1 MSIAIIG
8 IHFLLTIENEND
20 IISIKERRFMAKNDY
35 TKESIQSLTP
45 REHVRKRPS
54 MYCGDTSTPNQLMM
68 ELFSNALDEHN
79 IGHGDT
85 IDVSI
90 DKSGLCRIED
100 FAQGFLVDEMRD
112 DGKTV
117 FQAAF
122 DTMNTSGKYTDDGVY
137 EGSSLGLN
145 GIGTKLVTYLSK
157 NVMAE
162 TVREG
167 RWECNSFSDG
177 VLYSHQSGDAK
188 QTAHTGTTVTYL
200 PDEQFFGTGKTSVLF
215 FKKFF
220 NDITCICPTLTVFL
234 NGEKISHNSIED
246 MLDEKRGKDI
256 EIVGNHFVMNTD
268 KINLAMTFTS
278 GSQAKIIPYVN
289 YGITSSGP
297 HITGIKSTLTR
308 VFNNWAKENNLLTA
322 KDKNLDGAAIQE
334 GIVLVCNI
342 NSKGV
347 KYNAQ
352 VKDDIIDMDTSFTTA
367 LGQQLEVW
375 LDSNP
380 EDAKAIL
387 EKAIL
392 ARKAAEAAKRARA
405 AVKNNKKRGN
415 KVKILNPDKLKDAE
429 FLGQDSTLLVVEGL
443 SAGASMCVA
452 REIDKYGILM
462 LRGKLINALANKDDR
477 LLKNEE
483 IQLLFKALGI
493 KPYEDYEETNLRY
506 GRIGICVDSDSDG
519 YHIGLLI
526 ASALE
531 HFCPKFIQE
540 NRLCWLRSPLYI
552 VKGKDK
558 EQYYFTD
565 QEMDAARPNLPAGV
579 EVQRCKGLGSLSASQ
594 ARNSMFG
601 ENQHMDVLIP
611 TDKTKNKLITLMG
624 SNADGRKN
632 FIFNNIDF
640 SEVKE

>member
-1 MSIAIIG
+1 
-8 IHFLLTIENEND
+8 
-20 IISIKERRFMAKNDY
+20 MAKNDY

-188 QTAHTGTTVTYL
+188 QTAHTGTTITYL

-415 KVKILNPDKLKDAE
+415 KVKVLNPDKLKDAE

-493 KPYEDYEETNLRY
+493 KPHEDYEETNLRY

-531 HFCPKFIQE
+531 HFCPKFVQE

-624 SNADGRKN
+624 SNADGRKD

>member
-1 MSIAIIG
+1 
-8 IHFLLTIENEND
+8 
-20 IISIKERRFMAKNDY
+20 MAKNDY

-167 RWECNSFSDG
+167 RWECNNFSDG
-177 VLYSHQSGDAK
+177 VLYSHQSGNAK
-188 QTAHTGTTVTYL
+188 ETAHTGTTVTYL
-200 PDEQFFGTGKTSVLF
+200 PDEQFFDTDKTSVSF

-278 GSQAKIIPYVN
+278 GSQSKIIPYVN

-352 VKDDIIDMDTSFTTA
+352 VKDDIIDMDTSFTTT

-392 ARKAAEAAKRARA
+392 ARKATEAAKRARA

-493 KPYEDYEETNLRY
+493 RPHEDYEETSLRY

-552 VKGKDK
+552 VKGKDN

-565 QEMDAARPNLPAGV
+565 QEMDAARPNLPSGV

-601 ENQHMDVLIP
+601 ANQHMDVLIP
-611 TDKTKNKLITLMG
+611 TDKTKNKLVTLMG
-624 SNADGRKN
+624 SNADGRKD
-632 FIFNNIDF
+632 FIFNKIDF

>member
-1 MSIAIIG
+1 
-8 IHFLLTIENEND
+8 
-20 IISIKERRFMAKNDY
+20 MAKNDY

-85 IDVSI
+85 INVSI

-188 QTAHTGTTVTYL
+188 QTAHTGTTITYL

-342 NSKGV
+342 NSKCV

-392 ARKAAEAAKRARA
+392 ARKAAEAAKLARA

-493 KPYEDYEETNLRY
+493 KPHEDYEETNLRY

>member
-1 MSIAIIG
+1 
-8 IHFLLTIENEND
+8 
-20 IISIKERRFMAKNDY
+20 MAKNDY

-278 GSQAKIIPYVN
+278 GSQSKIIPYVN

-352 VKDDIIDMDTSFTTA
+352 VKDDIIDMDTSITTA

-493 KPYEDYEETNLRY
+493 KPHEDYEETNLRY

-601 ENQHMDVLIP
+601 ANQHMDVLIP

>member
-1 MSIAIIG
+1 
-8 IHFLLTIENEND
+8 
-20 IISIKERRFMAKNDY
+20 MAKNDY

-79 IGHGDT
+79 IGHGYI

-100 FAQGFLVDEMRD
+100 FAQGFLVDEMRE

-157 NVMAE
+157 NVVAE

-177 VLYSHQSGDAK
+177 VCYSHQSGNAK
-188 QTAHTGTTVTYL
+188 ETAHTGTTVTYL
-200 PDEQFFGTGKTSVLF
+200 PDEQFFDTDKTSVSF

-256 EIVGNHFVMNTD
+256 EIIGNHFVMNTD

-322 KDKNLDGAAIQE
+322 KDKNLDGSAIQE

-387 EKAIL
+387 EKAII

-493 KPYEDYEETNLRY
+493 RPYEDYEETSLRY

-519 YHIGLLI
+519 FHIGLLI

-531 HFCPKFIQE
+531 HFCPKFIRE

-552 VKGKDK
+552 VKYKDK

-565 QEMDAARPNLPAGV
+565 QEMNAARPNLPTGV

-611 TDKTKNKLITLMG
+611 TDKTKNKLVTLMG
-624 SNADGRKN
+624 SNADGRKD
-632 FIFNNIDF
+632 FIFNKIDF

>member
-1 MSIAIIG
+1 
-8 IHFLLTIENEND
+8 
-20 IISIKERRFMAKNDY
+20 MAKNDY

-79 IGHGDT
+79 IGHGDI
-85 IDVSI
+85 IDI
-90 DKSGLCRIED
+90 FIDDKSNHCSIQDYG
-100 FAQGFLVDEMRD
+100 QGFLVNEKRE

-122 DTMNTSGKYTDDGVY
+122 DTMNTSGKYTEDGVY

-145 GIGTKLVTYLSK
+145 GIGGKLVTYLSNSTVTK
-157 NVMAE
+157 
-162 TVREG
+162 TVRDG
-167 RWECNSFSDG
+167 KWECNEFVDG
-177 VLYSHQSGDAK
+177 ILSKHETGIAKKDAK
-188 QTAHTGTTVTYL
+188 NGTFVSYF
-200 PDEQFFGTGKTSVLF
+200 PDAQFFGTDKTSIPF

-220 NDITCICPTLTVFL
+220 NDITCICPTLTIVL

-278 GSQAKIIPYVN
+278 GSQSKIIPYVN

-493 KPYEDYEETNLRY
+493 RPHEDYEETSLRY

-552 VKGKDK
+552 VKGKDN

-601 ENQHMDVLIP
+601 ANQHMDVLIP
-611 TDKTKNKLITLMG
+611 TDKTKNKLVTLMG
-624 SNADGRKN
+624 SNADGRKD
-632 FIFNNIDF
+632 FIFNKIDF

>member
-1 MSIAIIG
+1 MDPLTFTRHRPDSYLGSNEDSTQLLREIISNSSDE
-8 IHFLLTIENEND
+8 FLIGNCSEITIEYDKEKNIAKVFDNGQG
-20 IISIKERRFMAKNDY
+20 IFPNVIK
-35 TKESIQSLTP
+35 
-45 REHVRKRPS
+45 
-54 MYCGDTSTPNQLMM
+54 
-68 ELFSNALDEHN
+68 
-79 IGHGDT
+79 
-85 IDVSI
+85 
-90 DKSGLCRIED
+90 
-100 FAQGFLVDEMRD
+100 
-112 DGKTV
+112 DGKSILELV
-117 FQAAF
+117 YG
-122 DTMNTSGKYTDDGVY
+122 DINSSGKYDKSEDAVY
-137 EGSSLGLN
+137 KISTGAF
-145 GIGTKLVTYLSK
+145 GIGAALTCFLSHWLIATTKRDGEF
-157 NVMAE
+157 E
-162 TVREG
+162 TVYFEEGKFSKRESG
-167 RWECNSFSDG
+167 KCDKTEHG
-177 VLYSHQSGDAK
+177 VSVEFNPSEEFFR
-188 QTAHTGTTVTYL
+188 
-200 PDEQFFGTGKTSVLF
+200 DEHPNILKLKKELF
-215 FKKFF
+215 NLSCVCKGLK
-220 NDITCICPTLTVFL
+220 IIL
-234 NGEKISHNSIED
+234 NGEEFYHPAGLE
-246 MLDEKRGKDI
+246 
-256 EIVGNHFVMNTD
+256 EIVKDCIDNSVEIVKTHCCFEQKQSDTQIFDFCMS
-268 KINLAMTFTS
+268 ATS
-278 GSQAKIIPYVN
+278 KSNCEIIPFCN
-289 YGITSSGP
+289 YALIESGAP
-297 HITGIKSTLTR
+297 VSAVKSTITR
-308 VFNNWAKENNLLTA
+308 CFNNWARENGIIKKKE
-322 KDKNLDGAAIQE
+322 KNLDGSSIQE
-334 GIVLVCNI
+334 GLVIAFNLVSQNIRYDSQTKVRATSTEDNPFISSVL
-342 NSKGV
+342 GE
-347 KYNAQ
+347 
-352 VKDDIIDMDTSFTTA
+352 
-367 LGQQLEVW
+367 QLEVW

-380 EDAKAIL
+380 EDAKAII

-392 ARKAAEAAKRARA
+392 ARKAAEAAKRARV

-493 KPYEDYEETNLRY
+493 RPYEDYEETSLRY

-565 QEMDAARPNLPAGV
+565 QEMDAARPNLSAGA

-611 TDKTKNKLITLMG
+611 TDKTKNKLVTLMG
-624 SNADGRKN
+624 SNSDGRKD

>member
-1 MSIAIIG
+1 
-8 IHFLLTIENEND
+8 
-20 IISIKERRFMAKNDY
+20 MAKNDY

-79 IGHGDT
+79 IGHGDI

-100 FAQGFLVDEMRD
+100 FAQGFLVDEMRE

-157 NVMAE
+157 NVVAE

-167 RWECNSFSDG
+167 KWECNSFSDG
-177 VLYSHQSGDAK
+177 VCYSHQSGNAK
-188 QTAHTGTTVTYL
+188 ETAHTGTTVTYL
-200 PDEQFFGTGKTSVLF
+200 PDEQFFDTDKTSVLF

-347 KYNAQ
+347 KYNAE
-352 VKDDIIDMDTSFTTA
+352 VKDDIIDMDTSFTIA

-493 KPYEDYEETNLRY
+493 RPHEDYEETGLRY

-519 YHIGLLI
+519 FHIGLLI

-552 VKGKDK
+552 VKYKDK

-565 QEMDAARPNLPAGV
+565 QEMNAARPNLPAGV

-601 ENQHMDVLIP
+601 ENQHMDILIP
-611 TDKTKNKLITLMG
+611 TDKTKDKLVTLMG
-624 SNADGRKN
+624 SNSDGRKD
-632 FIFNNIDF
+632 FIFNKIDF

>member
-1 MSIAIIG
+1 
-8 IHFLLTIENEND
+8 
-20 IISIKERRFMAKNDY
+20 MAKNDY

-85 IDVSI
+85 INVSI
-90 DKSGLCRIED
+90 NKSGLCSIED

-157 NVMAE
+157 NVRAE

-493 KPYEDYEETNLRY
+493 KPHEDYEETNLRY

-601 ENQHMDVLIP
+601 ANQHMDVLIP

-624 SNADGRKN
+624 SNADGRKD

>member
-1 MSIAIIG
+1 
-8 IHFLLTIENEND
+8 
-20 IISIKERRFMAKNDY
+20 MAKNDY

-79 IGHGDT
+79 IGHGDS
-85 IDVSI
+85 IVVSI

-100 FAQGFLVDEMRD
+100 FAQGFLVDEIRD

-157 NVMAE
+157 NVAAE
-162 TVREG
+162 TVRDG
-167 RWECNSFSDG
+167 KWECNNFQDG
-177 VLYSHQSGDAK
+177 VLYSHQSGKAK
-188 QTAHTGTTVTYL
+188 EATHTGTTVTYL
-200 PDEQFFGTGKTSVLF
+200 PDEQFFGTGQTSVSF

-268 KINLAMTFTS
+268 QINLAMTFTS

-352 VKDDIIDMDTSFTTA
+352 VKDDIIDMDTSFTSV

-387 EKAIL
+387 DKAIL

-493 KPYEDYEETNLRY
+493 RPYEDYEETSLRY

-565 QEMDAARPNLPAGV
+565 QEMDAARPSLPSGA

-594 ARNSMFG
+594 ARDSMFG
-601 ENQHMDVLIP
+601 QNQHMDVLIP
-611 TDKTKNKLITLMG
+611 TDKTNDKLVSLMG
-624 SNADGRKN
+624 SNADGRKD

>member
-1 MSIAIIG
+1 
-8 IHFLLTIENEND
+8 
-20 IISIKERRFMAKNDY
+20 MAKNDY

-188 QTAHTGTTVTYL
+188 ETAHTGTTVTYL
-200 PDEQFFGTGKTSVLF
+200 PDEQFFDTDKTSVSF

-278 GSQAKIIPYVN
+278 SSQAKIIPYVN

-352 VKDDIIDMDTSFTTA
+352 VKDDIIDMDTSFTTT

-405 AVKNNKKRGN
+405 AVKNKKKSSGYIKMPTTLSDCWSKNRSECELIICEGKSAQSGLVAARDSKTQAIYGVRGMM
-415 KVKILNPDKLKDAE
+415 I
-429 FLGQDSTLLVVEGL
+429 
-443 SAGASMCVA
+443 SARKTTVQ
-452 REIDKYGILM
+452 KF
-462 LRGKLINALANKDDR
+462 
-477 LLKNEE
+477 LKNQEVNN
-483 IQLLFKALGI
+483 LLIALGLDIDSATGKI
-493 KPYEDYEETNLRY
+493 KYDVNKLRY
-506 GRIGICVDSDSDG
+506 GKIIACADADAPGAAIENLLFNILWYICPE
-519 YHIGLLI
+519 LI
-526 ASALE
+526 QNGHVYSAVPPLFRVTTKNNEYIYLRDAAALE
-531 HFCPKFIQE
+531 EYKKKYGNKIKSIGRE
-540 NRLCWLRSPLYI
+540 
-552 VKGKDK
+552 
-558 EQYYFTD
+558 
-565 QEMDAARPNLPAGV
+565 
-579 EVQRCKGLGSLSASQ
+579 KGLGEMDSKELGDTLLDASTRNIVQLSVSDIGKTEQ
-594 ARNSMFG
+594 MFEDLYGKAVQPRVNYILNHSENG
-601 ENQHMDVLIP
+601 EV
-611 TDKTKNKLITLMG
+611 
-624 SNADGRKN
+624 SY
-632 FIFNNIDF
+632 
-640 SEVKE
+640 E

>member
-1 MSIAIIG
+1 
-8 IHFLLTIENEND
+8 
-20 IISIKERRFMAKNDY
+20 MAKNDY

-79 IGHGDT
+79 IGHGDI

-157 NVMAE
+157 NVVAE

-167 RWECNSFSDG
+167 KWECNSFSDG
-177 VLYSHQSGDAK
+177 ICYSHRSGNAK
-188 QTAHTGTTVTYL
+188 ETAHTGTTVTYL
-200 PDEQFFGTGKTSVLF
+200 PDEQFFDTDKTSVSF

-256 EIVGNHFVMNTD
+256 EIISNHFVMNTD

-278 GSQAKIIPYVN
+278 GSQSKIIPYVN

-493 KPYEDYEETNLRY
+493 RPYEDYEETSLRY

-519 YHIGLLI
+519 FHIGLLI

-531 HFCPKFIQE
+531 HFCPKFIRE

-552 VKGKDK
+552 VKNKDK

-565 QEMDAARPNLPAGV
+565 QEMNAARPNLPAGV

-611 TDKTKNKLITLMG
+611 TDKTKNKLVTLMG
-624 SNADGRKN
+624 SNSDGRKD

>member
-1 MSIAIIG
+1 
-8 IHFLLTIENEND
+8 
-20 IISIKERRFMAKNDY
+20 MAKNDY

-79 IGHGDT
+79 IGHGDI
-85 IDVSI
+85 IDI
-90 DKSGLCRIED
+90 FIDDKSNHCSIQDYG
-100 FAQGFLVDEMRD
+100 QGFLVNEKRE

-122 DTMNTSGKYTDDGVY
+122 DTMNTSGKYTEDGVY

-145 GIGTKLVTYLSK
+145 GIGGKLVTYLSNSTVTK
-157 NVMAE
+157 
-162 TVREG
+162 TVRDG
-167 RWECNSFSDG
+167 KWECNEFVDG
-177 VLYSHQSGDAK
+177 ILSKHETGIAEKDAK
-188 QTAHTGTTVTYL
+188 NGTFVSYF
-200 PDEQFFGTGKTSVLF
+200 PDAQFFGTDKTSIPF

-220 NDITCICPTLTVFL
+220 NDITCICPTLTIVL

-278 GSQAKIIPYVN
+278 GSQSKIIPYVN

-493 KPYEDYEETNLRY
+493 KPHEDYEETNLRY

>member
-1 MSIAIIG
+1 
-8 IHFLLTIENEND
+8 
-20 IISIKERRFMAKNDY
+20 MAKNDY

-79 IGHGDT
+79 IGHGDI
-85 IDVSI
+85 IDI
-90 DKSGLCRIED
+90 FIDDKSNHCSIQDYG
-100 FAQGFLVDEMRD
+100 QGFLVDEKRE

-122 DTMNTSGKYTDDGVY
+122 DTMNTSGKYTEDGVY

-145 GIGTKLVTYLSK
+145 GIGGKLVTYLSNSTITK
-157 NVMAE
+157 
-162 TVREG
+162 TVRDG
-167 RWECNSFSDG
+167 KWECNEFVDG
-177 VLYSHQSGDAK
+177 ILSKHETGIAEKDAK
-188 QTAHTGTTVTYL
+188 NGTFVSYF
-200 PDEQFFGTGKTSVLF
+200 PDAQFFGTDKTSIPF

-220 NDITCICPTLTVFL
+220 NDITCICPTLTIVL

-278 GSQAKIIPYVN
+278 GSQSKIIPYVN

-334 GIVLVCNI
+334 GIILVCNI

-493 KPYEDYEETNLRY
+493 RPYEDYEETSLRY

-519 YHIGLLI
+519 FHIGLLI

-531 HFCPKFIQE
+531 HFCPKFIRE

-552 VKGKDK
+552 VKYKDK

-565 QEMDAARPNLPAGV
+565 QEMNAARPNLPAGV
-579 EVQRCKGLGSLSASQ
+579 EVQRCKGLGSLSSRQ

-611 TDKTKNKLITLMG
+611 TDKTKNKLVTLMG
-624 SNADGRKN
+624 SNSDGRKD

>member
-1 MSIAIIG
+1 
-8 IHFLLTIENEND
+8 
-20 IISIKERRFMAKNDY
+20 MAKNDY

-493 KPYEDYEETNLRY
+493 KPHEDYEETNLRY

-601 ENQHMDVLIP
+601 ANQHMDVLIP

-624 SNADGRKN
+624 SNADGRKD

>member
-1 MSIAIIG
+1 
-8 IHFLLTIENEND
+8 
-20 IISIKERRFMAKNDY
+20 MAKNDY

-188 QTAHTGTTVTYL
+188 QTAHTGTTITYL

-246 MLDEKRGKDI
+246 MLDEKCGKDI

-493 KPYEDYEETNLRY
+493 KPHEDYEETNLRY

>member
-1 MSIAIIG
+1 
-8 IHFLLTIENEND
+8 
-20 IISIKERRFMAKNDY
+20 MAKNDY

-79 IGHGDT
+79 IGHGDI
-85 IDVSI
+85 IDIFIDNKSNHCSI
-90 DKSGLCRIED
+90 QDYG
-100 FAQGFLVDEMRD
+100 QGFLVNEKRE

-122 DTMNTSGKYTDDGVY
+122 DTMNTSGKYTEDGVY

-145 GIGTKLVTYLSK
+145 GIGGKLVTYLSNSTVTK
-157 NVMAE
+157 
-162 TVREG
+162 TVRDG
-167 RWECNSFSDG
+167 KWECNEFADG
-177 VLYSHQSGDAK
+177 ILSKHETGIAEKDAK
-188 QTAHTGTTVTYL
+188 NGTFVSYF
-200 PDEQFFGTGKTSVLF
+200 PDAQFFGTDKTSIPF

-246 MLDEKRGKDI
+246 MLDEKCGKDI
-256 EIVGNHFVMNTD
+256 EIIGNHFVMNTD

-278 GSQAKIIPYVN
+278 GSQAKIISYVN

-387 EKAIL
+387 DKAIL

-405 AVKNNKKRGN
+405 AVKSKKKSSGYIKMPTTLSDCWSKNRSECELIICEGKSAQSGLVAARDSKTQAIYGVRGMMISARKTTVQKFLKNQEVNNLIIALGLDVDSSTGKIKYDIN
-415 KVKILNPDKLKDAE
+415 KLRYGKIIACADADAPGAAIENLLFNILWYICPELIQNGHVYSAIPPLFRVTTKNNEYVYLKDA
-429 FLGQDSTLLVVEGL
+429 D
-443 SAGASMCVA
+443 
-452 REIDKYGILM
+452 
-462 LRGKLINALANKDDR
+462 
-477 LLKNEE
+477 
-483 IQLLFKALGI
+483 
-493 KPYEDYEETNLRY
+493 
-506 GRIGICVDSDSDG
+506 
-519 YHIGLLI
+519 
-526 ASALE
+526 ALE
-531 HFCPKFIQE
+531 EYKKKHSNKIKSIGRE
-540 NRLCWLRSPLYI
+540 
-552 VKGKDK
+552 KG
-558 EQYYFTD
+558 
-565 QEMDAARPNLPAGV
+565 
-579 EVQRCKGLGSLSASQ
+579 
-594 ARNSMFG
+594 
-601 ENQHMDVLIP
+601 
-611 TDKTKNKLITLMG
+611 
-624 SNADGRKN
+624 
-632 FIFNNIDF
+632 
-640 SEVKE
+640 

>member
-1 MSIAIIG
+1 
-8 IHFLLTIENEND
+8 
-20 IISIKERRFMAKNDY
+20 MAKNDY

-79 IGHGDT
+79 IGHGDI
-85 IDVSI
+85 IDVLI
-90 DKSGLCRIED
+90 DKSGLCSIKD
-100 FAQGFLVDEMRD
+100 FGQGFLVDEMRE

-162 TVREG
+162 TVRDG
-167 RWECNSFSDG
+167 KWECNSFSDG

-188 QTAHTGTTVTYL
+188 KTAHTGTTVTYL
-200 PDEQFFGTGKTSVLF
+200 PDEQFFDTDKTSVSF

-256 EIVGNHFVMNTD
+256 EIIGNHFVMNTD

-493 KPYEDYEETNLRY
+493 RPYEDYEETSLRY

-519 YHIGLLI
+519 FHIGLLI

-552 VKGKDK
+552 VKYKDK

-565 QEMDAARPNLPAGV
+565 QEMNAARPNLPAGV

-611 TDKTKNKLITLMG
+611 TDKTKNKLVTLMG
-624 SNADGRKN
+624 SNADGRKD
-632 FIFNNIDF
+632 FIFNKIDF

>member
-1 MSIAIIG
+1 
-8 IHFLLTIENEND
+8 
-20 IISIKERRFMAKNDY
+20 MAKNDY

-200 PDEQFFGTGKTSVLF
+200 PDEQFFGTGKTSVSF

-278 GSQAKIIPYVN
+278 GNQAKIIPYVN

-392 ARKAAEAAKRARA
+392 ARKATEAAKRARA

-415 KVKILNPDKLKDAE
+415 KVKVLNPDKLKDAE

-493 KPYEDYEETNLRY
+493 KPHEDYEETNLRY

-601 ENQHMDVLIP
+601 ANQHMDVLIP

-624 SNADGRKN
+624 SNVDGRKD

>member
-1 MSIAIIG
+1 
-8 IHFLLTIENEND
+8 
-20 IISIKERRFMAKNDY
+20 MAKNDY

-79 IGHGDT
+79 IGHGDI
-85 IDVSI
+85 IDI
-90 DKSGLCRIED
+90 FIDDKSNHCSIQDYG
-100 FAQGFLVDEMRD
+100 QGFLVNEKRE

-122 DTMNTSGKYTDDGVY
+122 DTMNTSGKYTEDGVY

-145 GIGTKLVTYLSK
+145 GIGGKLVTYLSNSTVTK
-157 NVMAE
+157 
-162 TVREG
+162 TVRDG
-167 RWECNSFSDG
+167 KWECNEFVDG
-177 VLYSHQSGDAK
+177 ILLKHETGIAEKDAK
-188 QTAHTGTTVTYL
+188 NGTFVSYF
-200 PDEQFFGTGKTSVLF
+200 PDAQFFGTDKTSIPF

-493 KPYEDYEETNLRY
+493 RPYEDYEETSLRY

-611 TDKTKNKLITLMG
+611 TDKTKNKLVTLMG
-624 SNADGRKN
+624 SNADGRKD

>member
-1 MSIAIIG
+1 
-8 IHFLLTIENEND
+8 
-20 IISIKERRFMAKNDY
+20 MAKNDY

-200 PDEQFFGTGKTSVLF
+200 PDEQFFGTGKTSVSF

-493 KPYEDYEETNLRY
+493 KPHEDYEETNLRY

>member
-1 MSIAIIG
+1 MSNKYTEDSIQKMDPLTFTRHRPDSYLGSNEDSTQLLREIVSNSSDEFLIG
-8 IHFLLTIENEND
+8 NCSEITIEYD
-20 IISIKERRFMAKNDY
+20 KEKNIAKVFDNGQGIY
-35 TKESIQSLTP
+35 
-45 REHVRKRPS
+45 
-54 MYCGDTSTPNQLMM
+54 PNVM
-68 ELFSNALDEHN
+68 
-79 IGHGDT
+79 
-85 IDVSI
+85 
-90 DKSGLCRIED
+90 K
-100 FAQGFLVDEMRD
+100 
-112 DGKTV
+112 DGKSV
-117 FQAAF
+117 LELVYG
-122 DTMNTSGKYTDDGVY
+122 DINSSGKYDKSEDAVY
-137 EGSSLGLN
+137 KISTGAF
-145 GIGTKLVTYLSK
+145 GIGASLTCFLSHWLIATTKRDGQF
-157 NVMAE
+157 E
-162 TVREG
+162 TVYFEEGKFSKRESG
-167 RWECNSFSDG
+167 KCDKTEHGVSVEFSP
-177 VLYSHQSGDAK
+177 SEEFFRDAHPNISK
-188 QTAHTGTTVTYL
+188 L
-200 PDEQFFGTGKTSVLF
+200 KKELF
-215 FKKFF
+215 NLSCVCKGLK
-220 NDITCICPTLTVFL
+220 IIL
-234 NGEKISHNSIED
+234 NGEEFYHPEGLEEIVKNCIGN
-246 MLDEKRGKDI
+246 DI
-256 EIVGNHFVMNTD
+256 EIVKTHCCFEQKQSDTQIFDFCMS
-268 KINLAMTFTS
+268 ATS
-278 GSQAKIIPYVN
+278 KSNCEIIPFCN
-289 YGITSSGP
+289 YALIENGAPVSAV
-297 HITGIKSTLTR
+297 KSTITR
-308 VFNNWAKENNLLTA
+308 CFNNWAKENGII
-322 KDKNLDGAAIQE
+322 KKKEKNLDGSSIQE
-334 GIVLVCNI
+334 GLVIAFNLVSQNI
-342 NSKGV
+342 RYDSQTKV
-347 KYNAQ
+347 RA
-352 VKDDIIDMDTSFTTA
+352 TSTEDNPFISSV

-387 EKAIL
+387 DKAIL

-493 KPYEDYEETNLRY
+493 RPYEDYEETNLRY

-601 ENQHMDVLIP
+601 ANQHMDVLIP

-624 SNADGRKN
+624 SNADGRKD

>member
-1 MSIAIIG
+1 
-8 IHFLLTIENEND
+8 
-20 IISIKERRFMAKNDY
+20 MAKNDY

-188 QTAHTGTTVTYL
+188 QTAHTGTTITYL

-493 KPYEDYEETNLRY
+493 KPHEDYEETNLRY

-531 HFCPKFIQE
+531 HFCPKFVQE

-624 SNADGRKN
+624 SNADGRKD

>member
-1 MSIAIIG
+1 
-8 IHFLLTIENEND
+8 
-20 IISIKERRFMAKNDY
+20 MAKNDY

-79 IGHGDT
+79 IGHGDI

-90 DKSGLCRIED
+90 NKSGLCRIED
-100 FAQGFLVDEMRD
+100 FAQGFLVDEMRE

-157 NVMAE
+157 NVVAE

-167 RWECNSFSDG
+167 KWECNSFSDG
-177 VLYSHQSGDAK
+177 VLYSHQSGNAK
-188 QTAHTGTTVTYL
+188 ETAHTGTTVTYL
-200 PDEQFFGTGKTSVLF
+200 PDEQFFDTDKTSVSF

-352 VKDDIIDMDTSFTTA
+352 VKDDIIDMDTSFTTS

-493 KPYEDYEETNLRY
+493 RPYEDYEETSLRY

-519 YHIGLLI
+519 FHIGLLI

-552 VKGKDK
+552 VKHKDK

-565 QEMDAARPNLPAGV
+565 QEMNAARPNLPAGV

-611 TDKTKNKLITLMG
+611 TDKTKNKLVTLMG
-624 SNADGRKN
+624 SNSDGRKD

>member
-1 MSIAIIG
+1 MRA
-8 IHFLLTIENEND
+8 
-20 IISIKERRFMAKNDY
+20 
-35 TKESIQSLTP
+35 
-45 REHVRKRPS
+45 
-54 MYCGDTSTPNQLMM
+54 TST
-68 ELFSNALDEHN
+68 
-79 IGHGDT
+79 
-85 IDVSI
+85 
-90 DKSGLCRIED
+90 ED
-100 FAQGFLVDEMRD
+100 NPFI
-112 DGKTV
+112 
-117 FQAAF
+117 
-122 DTMNTSGKYTDDGVY
+122 
-137 EGSSLGLN
+137 SS
-145 GIGTKLVTYLSK
+145 V
-157 NVMAE
+157 
-162 TVREG
+162 
-167 RWECNSFSDG
+167 
-177 VLYSHQSGDAK
+177 
-188 QTAHTGTTVTYL
+188 
-200 PDEQFFGTGKTSVLF
+200 
-215 FKKFF
+215 
-220 NDITCICPTLTVFL
+220 
-234 NGEKISHNSIED
+234 
-246 MLDEKRGKDI
+246 
-256 EIVGNHFVMNTD
+256 
-268 KINLAMTFTS
+268 
-278 GSQAKIIPYVN
+278 
-289 YGITSSGP
+289 
-297 HITGIKSTLTR
+297 
-308 VFNNWAKENNLLTA
+308 
-322 KDKNLDGAAIQE
+322 
-334 GIVLVCNI
+334 
-342 NSKGV
+342 
-347 KYNAQ
+347 
-352 VKDDIIDMDTSFTTA
+352 

-493 KPYEDYEETNLRY
+493 KPHEDYEETNLRY

-565 QEMDAARPNLPAGV
+565 QEMDAARLNLPTGV

-601 ENQHMDVLIP
+601 ANQHMDVLIP

-624 SNADGRKN
+624 SNADGRKD

>member
-1 MSIAIIG
+1 
-8 IHFLLTIENEND
+8 
-20 IISIKERRFMAKNDY
+20 MAKNDY

-79 IGHGDT
+79 IGHGDI

-100 FAQGFLVDEMRD
+100 FAQGFLVDEIRE

-157 NVMAE
+157 NVVAE

-167 RWECNSFSDG
+167 KWECNSFSDG
-177 VLYSHQSGDAK
+177 VLYSHQSGNAK
-188 QTAHTGTTVTYL
+188 ETAHTGTTVTYL
-200 PDEQFFGTGKTSVLF
+200 PDEQFFDTDKTSVSF

-268 KINLAMTFTS
+268 QINLAMTFTS

-352 VKDDIIDMDTSFTTA
+352 VKDDIIDMDTSFTTT

-493 KPYEDYEETNLRY
+493 RPYEDYEETSLRY

-519 YHIGLLI
+519 FHIGLLI

-531 HFCPKFIQE
+531 HFCPKFIRE

-552 VKGKDK
+552 VKSKDK

-565 QEMDAARPNLPAGV
+565 QEMNAARPNLPTGV

-611 TDKTKNKLITLMG
+611 TDKTKDKLVTLMG
-624 SNADGRKN
+624 SNSDGRKD

>member
-1 MSIAIIG
+1 
-8 IHFLLTIENEND
+8 
-20 IISIKERRFMAKNDY
+20 MAKNDY

-200 PDEQFFGTGKTSVLF
+200 PDEQFFGTGKTSVSF

-415 KVKILNPDKLKDAE
+415 KVKVLNPDKLKDAE

-493 KPYEDYEETNLRY
+493 KPHEDYEETNLRY

>member
-1 MSIAIIG
+1 
-8 IHFLLTIENEND
+8 
-20 IISIKERRFMAKNDY
+20 MAKNDY

-79 IGHGDT
+79 IGHGDI
-85 IDVSI
+85 IDI
-90 DKSGLCRIED
+90 FIDDKSNHCSIQDYG
-100 FAQGFLVDEMRD
+100 QGFLVNEKRE

-122 DTMNTSGKYTDDGVY
+122 DTMNTSGKYTEDGVY

-145 GIGTKLVTYLSK
+145 GIGGKLVTYLSNSTVTK
-157 NVMAE
+157 
-162 TVREG
+162 TVRDG
-167 RWECNSFSDG
+167 KWECNEFVDG
-177 VLYSHQSGDAK
+177 ILSKHETGIAEKDTKNGTFVSYFPDA
-188 QTAHTGTTVTYL
+188 
-200 PDEQFFGTGKTSVLF
+200 QFFGTDKTSIPF

-220 NDITCICPTLTVFL
+220 NDITCICPTLTIVL

-278 GSQAKIIPYVN
+278 GSQSKIIPYVN

-493 KPYEDYEETNLRY
+493 RPHEDYEETSLRY

-552 VKGKDK
+552 VKGKDN

-601 ENQHMDVLIP
+601 ANQHMDVLIP
-611 TDKTKNKLITLMG
+611 TDKTKNKLVTLMG
-624 SNADGRKN
+624 SNADGRKD
-632 FIFNNIDF
+632 FIFNKIDF

>member
-1 MSIAIIG
+1 MNNKYTEDSIQKMDPLTFTRHRPDSYLGSNEDSTQLLREIISNSSDE
-8 IHFLLTIENEND
+8 FLIGNCSEITIEYD
-20 IISIKERRFMAKNDY
+20 KEKNIAKVFDNGQG
-35 TKESIQSLTP
+35 I
-45 REHVRKRPS
+45 
-54 MYCGDTSTPNQLMM
+54 CPNVM
-68 ELFSNALDEHN
+68 
-79 IGHGDT
+79 
-85 IDVSI
+85 
-90 DKSGLCRIED
+90 K
-100 FAQGFLVDEMRD
+100 
-112 DGKTV
+112 DGKSV
-117 FQAAF
+117 LELVYG
-122 DTMNTSGKYTDDGVY
+122 DINSSGKYDKSEDAVY
-137 EGSSLGLN
+137 KISTGAF
-145 GIGTKLVTYLSK
+145 GIGASLTCFLSHWLIATTKRDGK
-157 NVMAE
+157 FE
-162 TVREG
+162 TVYFEEGKFSKRESG
-167 RWECNSFSDG
+167 KCDKTEHG
-177 VLYSHQSGDAK
+177 VSVEFNPSEEFFRDAHPNISK
-188 QTAHTGTTVTYL
+188 L
-200 PDEQFFGTGKTSVLF
+200 KKELF
-215 FKKFF
+215 NLSCVCKGIK
-220 NDITCICPTLTVFL
+220 IIL
-234 NGEKISHNSIED
+234 NGEEFYHPAGLE
-246 MLDEKRGKDI
+246 
-256 EIVGNHFVMNTD
+256 EIVKDCIDNSVEIVKTHCCFEQKQSETQIFDFCMS
-268 KINLAMTFTS
+268 ATS
-278 GSQAKIIPYVN
+278 KSNCEIIPFCN
-289 YGITSSGP
+289 YALIENGAPVSAV
-297 HITGIKSTLTR
+297 KSTITR
-308 VFNNWAKENNLLTA
+308 CFNNWARENGIIKNKE
-322 KDKNLDGAAIQE
+322 KNLDGSSIQE
-334 GIVLVCNI
+334 GLVIAFNLVSQNI
-342 NSKGV
+342 RYDSQTKV
-347 KYNAQ
+347 RA
-352 VKDDIIDMDTSFTTA
+352 TSTEDNPFISSV

-493 KPYEDYEETNLRY
+493 RPYEDYEETSLRY

-519 YHIGLLI
+519 FHIGLLI

-552 VKGKDK
+552 VKNKDK

-565 QEMDAARPNLPAGV
+565 QEMNAARPNLPAGV

-611 TDKTKNKLITLMG
+611 TDKTRNKLVTLMG
-624 SNADGRKN
+624 SNADGRKD

>member
-1 MSIAIIG
+1 MKQHREIESVSPKVHVQMRPYVYAGSCADATHLMIELLGNSIDEYNVGYGNEIY
-8 IHFLLTIENEND
+8 LTIDNSLKKYS
-20 IISIKERRFMAKNDY
+20 ISD
-35 TKESIQSLTP
+35 
-45 REHVRKRPS
+45 
-54 MYCGDTSTPNQLMM
+54 
-68 ELFSNALDEHN
+68 
-79 IGHGDT
+79 
-85 IDVSI
+85 
-90 DKSGLCRIED
+90 SGR
-100 FAQGFLVDEMRD
+100 GFPVNEMRE
-112 DGKTV
+112 DGETTL
-117 FQAAF
+117 QASF
-122 DTMNTSGKYTDDGVY
+122 DTLNTSGKFRNDGTYSGVSI
-137 EGSSLGLN
+137 GKN
-145 GIGTKLVTYLSK
+145 GQGGKIANFLSDTFDVLSWRSGKSEHVWFKDGDFVKSELDEDFAAKSNSGTIIHLVP
-157 NVMAE
+157 
-162 TVREG
+162 
-167 RWECNSFSDG
+167 SDKYFDSATIN
-177 VLYSHQSGDAK
+177 LK
-188 QTAHTGTTVTYL
+188 RI
-200 PDEQFFGTGKTSVLF
+200 EQFCD
-215 FKKFF
+215 
-220 NDITCICPTLTVFL
+220 DITCLC
-234 NGEKISHNSIED
+234 NGLAIFVNDKKFYHQNGISD
-246 MLDEKRGKDI
+246 MLTKHVGKNVPIITKNIFGSFEEDKQKMKFGI
-256 EIVGNHFVMNTD
+256 TYTSSTKSEIV
-268 KINLAMTFTS
+268 A
-278 GSQAKIIPYVN
+278 YVN
-289 YGITSSGP
+289 CGETENGVHISAIKSGIT
-297 HITGIKSTLTR
+297 R
-308 VFNNWAKENNLLTA
+308 VLNSWARENNFLKE
-322 KDKNLDGAAIQE
+322 KDKNLSGQSLQE
-334 GIVLVCNI
+334 GLVFVANI
-342 NSKGV
+342 TAENVEYDAQIKSTITKIDTAFISQFT
-347 KYNAQ
+347 KYL
-352 VKDDIIDMDTSFTTA
+352 I
-367 LGQQLEVW
+367 LW
-375 LDSNP
+375 LDNNP
-380 EDAKAIL
+380 QEGKAIIEHAML
-387 EKAIL
+387 SA
-392 ARKAAEAAKRARA
+392 KAAEAAKRVRA

-493 KPYEDYEETNLRY
+493 KPHEDYEEANLRY

>member
-1 MSIAIIG
+1 
-8 IHFLLTIENEND
+8 
-20 IISIKERRFMAKNDY
+20 MAKNDY

-122 DTMNTSGKYTDDGVY
+122 DTMNTSGKYTDNGVY

-188 QTAHTGTTVTYL
+188 QTAHTGTIVTYL
-200 PDEQFFGTGKTSVLF
+200 PDEQFFGTGKTSVSF

-493 KPYEDYEETNLRY
+493 KPHEDYEETNLRY

-565 QEMDAARPNLPAGV
+565 QEMDTARPNLPAGV

-611 TDKTKNKLITLMG
+611 TDKTKNKLVTLMG
-624 SNADGRKN
+624 SNADGRKD